1 MSSKGFAFHSSVL
14 FFSLFSC
21 TLSPILAL
29 ESGKERVVVVVVLG
43 NISCEWCPSSVT
55 PELLFNPNPTPIK
68 PLTQT
73 TSHPL
78 CIGVIQCCCYSFCGS
93 RFVTFLLSRVVF
105 RDRLSIVAD
114 HHSPY
119 SLTRLRKPS
128 YVQNENVF
136 MFRCRCEKGP
146 ILLEMR
152 K

>member
-1 MSSKGFAFHSSVL
+1 MSSKCFAFHSSIL

-21 TLSPILAL
+21 TLFPILAL
-29 ESGKERVVVVVVLG
+29 ESGKERVVVVVVVG

-55 PELLFNPNPTPIK
+55 PELLFNPNPAPIK

-78 CIGVIQCCCYSFCGS
+78 YIGVIQCCCHSVCG
-93 RFVTFLLSRVVF
+93 RGFVTLLSRVVF
-105 RDRLSIVAD
+105 RDCHSIVAD

-119 SLTRLRKPS
+119 FLARLRKSS
-128 YVQNENVF
+128 YVQQENVF
-136 MFRCRCEKGP
+136 MSRCRCGKGA